1 MNLTFLPLFLCLFSY
16 SAFCQNEETLEPESA
31 NTTKTSINTVH
42 KKSSIISAS
51 MLLSSTDYKDYAILG
66 WDDGYQNYVDG
77 GFVLGYDIC
86 LTPRMMLGVEY
97 SMTFSKLHVGTRI
110 LYTYDSVYVDGLGGY
125 ASTNFKTNMLAFKK
139 HPGIQ
144 FHTHRI
150 FPKIEWK
157 FNNSKLP
164 YGFSHEAGLGIMLS
178 YPLIKD
184 YDYELNNNLD
194 STNASYMEVKNGN
207 EYYTKHGYSSIYDNR
222 NGPFLGC
229 GLFYGV
235 KYKKRITE
243 KILLTMGVRLR
254 WNLTFYQ
261 FNPLNPS
268 QNKHWMSNSDMQREI
283 GDAHLRSF
291 FRMTCGI
298 SYVL

>member
-1 MNLTFLPLFLCLFSY
+1 MNLTFLTLLLCLFSY
-16 SAFCQNEETLEPESA
+16 STFCQSERIPEPELIG
-31 NTTKTSINTVH
+31 TSEIATDTLG
-42 KKSSIISAS
+42 KRPSIISAS
-51 MLLSSTDYKDYAILG
+51 ILLSSTDYEDYAMLG
-66 WDDGYQNYVDG
+66 LDDGYQNYVDG
-77 GFVLGYDIC
+77 GFVLGYDIR
-86 LTPRMMLGVEY
+86 LKPRMMLGLEY
-97 SMTFSKLHVGTRI
+97 SMTFSKFPIGVRTM
-110 LYTYDSVYVDGLGGY
+110 YTYDSVYVQGLGGY
-125 ASTNFKTNMLAFKK
+125 ASTNFKTNMLGFKT

-157 FNNSKLP
+157 FKRSKLP
-164 YGFSHEAGLGIMLS
+164 SGFSHEVGLGILLS

-184 YDYELNNNLD
+184 YDYELNNPD
-194 STNASYMEVKNGN
+194 STNASYMEVQNGN
-207 EYYTKHGYSSIYDNR
+207 DYYTKHGYSSIYDTR
-222 NGPFLGC
+222 NGPFLGA

-235 KYKKRITE
+235 KYKKRIAE

-261 FNPLNPS
+261 FNPLNSS

-298 SYVL
+298 AYLL